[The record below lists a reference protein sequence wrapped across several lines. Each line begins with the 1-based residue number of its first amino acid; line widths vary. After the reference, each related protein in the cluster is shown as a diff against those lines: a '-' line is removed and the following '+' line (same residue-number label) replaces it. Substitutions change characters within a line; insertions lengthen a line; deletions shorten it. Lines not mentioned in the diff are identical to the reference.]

1 MGAGPVIVCCVCD
14 DKAMEEIEKPMEEA
28 ISLMHDEK
36 PKPHL
41 TTLSHSNSQT
51 TIAPSR

>member
-36 PKPHL
+36 PKTM